1 MISSRP
7 TVPLLVHE
15 DCMDSIKTDLADQ
28 QASLSNIATN
38 TSLANDSLKSV
49 LLKAQQ
55 IEMNTSDIA
64 MNTNYIDNIAL
75 LTEKIELN
83 TSSIKTSSSNTATQ
97 LGTIKSDTTALT
109 SSVGTAS
116 DASTS
121 NTVIGL
127 LKSIANKL

>member
-15 DCMDSIKTDLADQ
+15 DCMDGIKLGLAEQ
-28 QASLSNIATN
+28 QASLS
-38 TSLANDSLKSV
+38 
-49 LLKAQQ
+49 
-55 IEMNTSDIA
+55 
-64 MNTNYIDNIAL
+64 
-75 LTEKIELN
+75 KIESDTVDTVIRLDDILGNISRIIENSTDTAMN

-97 LGTIKSDTTALT
+97 LGTIKEDTTALT
-109 SSVGTAS
+109 SSVGTTA

>member
-1 MISSRP
+1 MISTQP
-7 TVPLLVHE
+7 AIPLLVHE

-28 QASLSNIATN
+28 QASLSKI
-38 TSLANDSLKSV
+38 TSS
-49 LLKAQQ
+49 
-55 IEMNTSDIA
+55 
-64 MNTNYIDNIAL
+64 IDGVNAHLSMIQ
-75 LTEKIELN
+75 EKVTTIDENVIDIELN
-83 TSSIKTSSSNTATQ
+83 TNSINTSSSNTATQ

-127 LKSIANKL
+127 LKSISNKLSL

>member
-1 MISSRP
+1 
-7 TVPLLVHE
+7 
-15 DCMDSIKTDLADQ
+15 MDSIKTDLADQ
-28 QASLSNIATN
+28 QASLSNIERN
-38 TSLANDSLKSV
+38 TSNLDN
-49 LLKAQQ
+49 
-55 IEMNTSDIA
+55 IA
-64 MNTNYIDNIAL
+64 MNTENI
-75 LTEKIELN
+75 EMN

>member
-28 QASLSNIATN
+28 QASLSNIAIN
-38 TSLANDSLKSV
+38 TSSAKETLKRIDPNLKSV
-49 LLKAQQ
+49 LMEVQQ
-55 IEMNTSDIA
+55 IERS
-64 MNTNYIDNIAL
+64 TNHLENIAIN
-75 LTEKIELN
+75 TENIEMN